1 MVSFADKFRKVVA
14 ANFVE
19 ISRPENGEK
28 DTPKAKEAT
37 PVAPST
43 PPAVVTVP
51 KPATT
56 APIPAP
62 AVSMS
67 PQNTASAA
75 SAPGFVPIQA
85 SDNLPA
91 PSAPAVEVNTA
102 DVTTESRP
110 EEPQMT
116 PLSTAEPVLKSEAV
130 SVPPKGYV
138 SDPLQL
144 VAADGA
150 VEFEGVFTRAEI
162 PSATSFTAEQALSM
176 LYSMPSDL
184 PLRIKRLT
192 VRATLDAV
200 GKAVGAT
207 PDHIVADAGNKISSL
222 EQFLRDVAE
231 RAQELRDTGDSEIE
245 RLRASITQK
254 EAEKAAITQREESV
268 FVSCR
273 SKIDE
278 LDQVVAFFT
287 SSDSEEIPTPQPTME
302 EDTEE
307 LPAYL
312 QEDAVKRLL
321 GLHGGSEEASSTEP
335 DPVGAQVPSSRSRR

>member
-28 DTPKAKEAT
+28 ETPKAKEPALTPAPPTTPPTAT
-37 PVAPST
+37 TVPEPAAAAPGPIPAIST
-43 PPAVVTVP
+43 PPQNTD
-51 KPATT
+51 
-56 APIPAP
+56 PAP
-62 AVSMS
+62 GVPESV
-67 PQNTASAA
+67 PAA
-75 SAPGFVPIQA
+75 P
-85 SDNLPA
+85 
-91 PSAPAVEVNTA
+91 PAVEANAA
-102 DVTTESRP
+102 DMPVESRP
-110 EEPQMT
+110 EEP
-116 PLSTAEPVLKSEAV
+116 SEPVAETEAV
-130 SVPPKGYV
+130 AELSKGYV

-144 VAADGA
+144 VAEDVT

-162 PSATSFTAEQALSM
+162 PTATGFTAEQALSM

-184 PLRIKRLT
+184 PLRVKRLT
-192 VRATLDAV
+192 VKATLDAV

-222 EQFLRDVAE
+222 EQFLRDVTE
-231 RAQELRDTGDSEIE
+231 RAQELRDTEDSEIE
-245 RLRASITQK
+245 RLRALILEK
-254 EAEKAAITQREESV
+254 EAEKAAITNREASV

-273 SKIDE
+273 TKIDE

-287 SSDSEEIPTPQPTME
+287 SGESEEIPTSKAAIE
-302 EDTEE
+302 AEGESEE

-321 GLHGGSEEASSTEP
+321 GLHSTPDEAASAEP
-335 DPVGAQVPSSRSRR
+335 DPVVARAPGSRAHR

>member
-28 DTPKAKEAT
+28 EAPKAKEQ
-37 PVAPST
+37 T
-43 PPAVVTVP
+43 PPAPNTPPAAVTAP
-51 KPATT
+51 DPATA
-56 APIPAP
+56 APVPAP
-62 AVSMS
+62 VVPTT
-67 PQNTASAA
+67 PQNTAPAL
-75 SAPGFVPIQA
+75 GVPV
-85 SDNLPA
+85 
-91 PSAPAVEVNTA
+91 PSVPEYAPAAEANAA
-102 DVTTESRP
+102 DVPTESRP
-110 EEPQMT
+110 EEPKMT
-116 PLSTAEPVLKSEAV
+116 LPSTVEPVSKTEAFPAP
-130 SVPPKGYV
+130 SKGYV
-138 SDPLQL
+138 SDPMQL
-144 VAADGA
+144 VTEDGT

-162 PSATSFTAEQALSM
+162 PSATGFTAEQALSM

-192 VRATLDAV
+192 VKATLDAV

-207 PDHIVADAGNKISSL
+207 PDHIVADAGNKITSL

-231 RAQELRDTGDSEIE
+231 RAQELRDTEDSEIE
-245 RLRASITQK
+245 RLRALIIQK
-254 EAEKAAITQREESV
+254 EAEKAAITNREESV

-273 SKIDE
+273 TKIDE

-287 SSDSEEIPTPQPTME
+287 SGDSEEMPTPKAEME
-302 EDTEE
+302 EDETDE

-321 GLHGGSEEASSTEP
+321 GLHGGSGEAASAEP
-335 DPVGAQVPSSRSRR
+335 DPVGARAPGSRARR